1 MKFNFDFLTD
11 WTVDIVNAVYR
22 LTIQSLYFILSNS
35 LFLMML
41 LVFKMTLNNFILFLV
56 PIFLMLISFLT
67 QFTINEAGKGP
78 LSFKAYCRLYQR
90 NLKAQWQMSV
100 SYTLL
105 IAFLVFD
112 FRILSVLKNGL
123 LYVPFLITSGFLISS
138 LFFMILI
145 ATDERSKQLSLGRK
159 FFSALLIAYRLPLV
173 TLVNMI
179 CLVGIAISLV
189 LFPIAYICILGGLIN
204 YLIYLN
210 CQRRFS
216 VSLYFGD
223 MSGKIGF

>member
-11 WTVDIVNAVYR
+11 WTVDIVTVVYR

-41 LVFKMTLNNFILFLV
+41 LIFKLTLNNFILFLV

-67 QFTINEAGKGP
+67 QFSINEGGKEP
-78 LSFKAYCRLYQR
+78 LSFKQYCLLYR
-90 NLKAQWQMSV
+90 DNLKGQWQMSCF
-100 SYTLL
+100 YTLL

-123 LYVPFLITSGFLISS
+123 LYIPFLITSGFLVSS

-145 ATDERSKQLSLGRK
+145 ATDKRSKQLSLGRK

-173 TLVNMI
+173 TLINVI

-189 LFPIAYICILGGLIN
+189 LFPVAYICILGGLIN

-216 VSLYFGD
+216 VSMYFED
-223 MSGKIGF
+223 V

>member
-1 MKFNFDFLTD
+1 
-11 WTVDIVNAVYR
+11 
-22 LTIQSLYFILSNS
+22 
-35 LFLMML
+35 
-41 LVFKMTLNNFILFLV
+41 
-56 PIFLMLISFLT
+56 
-67 QFTINEAGKGP
+67 
-78 LSFKAYCRLYQR
+78 
-90 NLKAQWQMSV
+90 MSV
-100 SYTLL
+100 FYTLL
-105 IAFLVFD
+105 ITFLVFD

-159 FFSALLIAYRLPLV
+159 FFSAMLIAYRLPLV

-223 MSGKIGF
+223 VSGKIGF